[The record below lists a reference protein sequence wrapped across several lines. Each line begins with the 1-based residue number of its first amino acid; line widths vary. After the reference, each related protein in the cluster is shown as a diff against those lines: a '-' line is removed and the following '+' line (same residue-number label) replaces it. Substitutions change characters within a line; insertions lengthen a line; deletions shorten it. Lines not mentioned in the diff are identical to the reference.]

1 MYRFYNPNPR
11 GKRVGDCVVRAL
23 CKALDKDWETTATG
37 LFVQSLRDGDMPSA
51 DAVWGAYLKSEGW
64 QRRVC
69 EDACSVAAFADSKPE
84 GKYVLALGGHVVCV
98 ENGDWFDTWDSGDR
112 APIYYY
118 ERMDY

>member
-69 EDACSVAAFADSKPE
+69 EDACSVADFASSKGYIPIIPSIS
-84 GKYVLALGGHVVCV
+84 Y
-98 ENGDWFDTWDSGDR
+98 TWKF
-112 APIYYY
+112 
-118 ERMDY
+118 